1 MRHSVASPEIVD
13 AEIVTESRL
22 STALATPARR
32 IDIVGRVMP
41 VVEAT
46 RQNWVSWFWS
56 TVKFLFL
63 AATRDV
69 WFGLRFFHRVWW
81 NWKILDTQ
89 TKRAASEKGTGAA
102 EEKLQERR
110 ERRTVMS
117 WIGGAVALVVI
128 LAFWRWAPVEWW
140 SYVRT
145 AGVVLLAT
153 MFLVGHRWRRPPEQ
167 RDDDARQPGYD
178 GSIDSVRDGLREA
191 GVLKKPTKTV
201 KGQNVWYI
209 KPPERIGS
217 GTQLHLRLDKGVSWA
232 AVLDNVS
239 KVGSALDF
247 DSTFAVVEKIGND
260 SDAGL
265 WMPDGDPF
273 ASGPVPCPLLD
284 EDQWDAWDAAPFALT
299 PHGIN
304 LDMSLI
310 GSNALLGGKP
320 GAGKSFSARPILA
333 PYVLDPE
340 VRIFVAN
347 GKGDPA
353 WEALK
358 GISVRYIRGAEDE
371 QVWEFLEIVEMLI
384 DEMKAR
390 YAAITES
397 KVTKGSGFAPWLFA
411 IDEVQ
416 EYLGST
422 AATELE
428 ARGKK
433 KARLGLVIDDRLTT
447 LARLA
452 RAAGLV
458 IVMLTQ
464 RPDDTVM
471 SLALRSMFGTRFAN
485 KVTTDHNSKMIL
497 GQSGPGKDA
506 SKIPSKYKGL
516 GILVP
521 DGETVSIEGTPL
533 CRPYFVSDDDWR
545 ALGKKGYDLRRR
557 SGTAEYIRL
566 SEADSRP
573 LPELLQEIVDYV
585 ADFGAD
591 ERVASTELREKLAPE
606 MNATAF
612 GRQLGKWGCP
622 SGRDSGNQGPRGPL
636 VSDIRAVAQRIRE
649 GGRVEVLKAA

>member
-1 MRHSVASPEIVD
+1 MTNPSTRVLD
-13 AEIVTESRL
+13 AEIVDMTKSTEIEV
-22 STALATPARR
+22 ARR
-32 IDIVGRVMP
+32 PIDIVGRIRPAVDTVAEHGP
-41 VVEAT
+41 GWA
-46 RQNWVSWFWS
+46 WS
-56 TVKFLFL
+56 IARFALVAISLDL
-63 AATRDV
+63 
-69 WFGLRFFHRVWW
+69 LRGVRTWWLVWW
-81 NWKILDTQ
+81 RWKTLATSTEKAEREGKFSVGED
-89 TKRAASEKGTGAA
+89 KR
-102 EEKLQERR
+102 QERR
-110 ERRTVMS
+110 EKRTVMS
-117 WIGGAVALVVI
+117 FGGGFILIVTGLLFYWLAPPEWWTYVRWAGLATLVALF
-128 LAFWRWAPVEWW
+128 A
-140 SYVRT
+140 S
-145 AGVVLLAT
+145 
-153 MFLVGHRWRRPPEQ
+153 GHQWRRPPEQ

-178 GSIDSVRDGLREA
+178 GSIESVRDGLREA

-201 KGQNVWYI
+201 KGQNVWYV
-209 KPPERIGS
+209 KPPERVGA
-217 GTQLHLRLDKGVSWA
+217 GTQLYLRLDKGVSWA
-232 AVLDNVS
+232 KILDNLS
-239 KVGSALDF
+239 QVGSALDF
-247 DSTFAVVEKIGND
+247 NSTFAVVEQIGND
-260 SDAGL
+260 SDAAL

-273 ASGPVPCPLLD
+273 AAGPVPCPLID
-284 EDQWDAWDAAPFALT
+284 EDQWDAWESAPFALT
-299 PHGIN
+299 PHGVN

-310 GSNALLGGKP
+310 GSNALLGGRP
-320 GAGKSFSARPILA
+320 GAGKSFSARPMLA

-358 GISVRYIRGAEDE
+358 DISVKYIRGAEDD
-371 QVWEFLEIVEMLI
+371 QVWEFLEIIEMLI
-384 DEMKAR
+384 EEMKRR

-397 KVTKGSGFAPWLFA
+397 KVTKGAGFAPWLFA

-422 AATELE
+422 VATDLE

-506 SKIPSKYKGL
+506 SKLPTKYKGL

-521 DGETVSIEGTPL
+521 DGETVSIEGTPM
-533 CRPYFVSDDDWR
+533 CRPYFVSDEDWR

-557 SGTAEYIRL
+557 AGTAGYLRL
-566 SEADSRP
+566 SEQDARP
-573 LPELLQEIVDYV
+573 LPELLQDIADHV
-585 ADFGAD
+585 ADFGD
-591 ERVASTELREKLAPE
+591 GERVASAELREKYAPE
-606 MNATAF
+606 LNATAF
-612 GRQLGKWGCP
+612 GRQLRKWGCP
-622 SGRDSGNQGPRGPL
+622 SGRDNGKQAMGPR

-649 GGRVEVLKAA
+649 GGSVEVLKSA

>member
-1 MRHSVASPEIVD
+1 MAHPFTADQIVD
-13 AEIVTESRL
+13 AEIVEDGRYRGAEL
-22 STALATPARR
+22 ALRPR
-32 IDIVGRVMP
+32 IDIVGRVLP
-41 VVEAT
+41 AVETART
-46 RQNWVSWFWS
+46 HWAWKA
-56 TVKFLFL
+56 VKFVLL
-63 AATRDV
+63 ALTKDV
-69 WFGLRFFHRVWW
+69 WQGLCFFHRVWW

-89 TKRAASEKGTGAA
+89 TRRAAADKGTGVT
-102 EEKLQERR
+102 EDRLQERR

-117 WIGGAVALVVI
+117 WIALFVLVVTS
-128 LAFWRWAPVEWW
+128 LAFWKWAPAPWW
-140 SYVRT
+140 TQVQY
-145 AGVVLLAT
+145 AGVALLSL
-153 MFLVGHRWRRPPEQ
+153 MFLVGHQWRRPPEL
-167 RDDDARQPGYD
+167 RDGDARQPGYD
-178 GSIDSVRDGLREA
+178 GSIESVRDGLREA

-201 KGQNVWYI
+201 KGQNVWFI
-209 KPPERIGS
+209 KPPQRVGA
-217 GTQLHLRLDKGVSWA
+217 GTQLQLRLDKGVAWTA
-232 AVLDNVS
+232 ILDNIG

-260 SDAGL
+260 SDASL

-273 ASGPVPCPLLD
+273 AAGPVPCPLLD

-299 PHGIN
+299 PHGMN

-310 GSNALLGGKP
+310 GSNFLGGGKP
-320 GAGKSFSARPILA
+320 GAGKSFSARPVLA
-333 PYVLDPE
+333 PYILDPE

-358 GISVRYIRGAEDE
+358 DLSAKYIRGAEDD
-371 QVWEFLEIVEMLI
+371 QVWEFLEIVETLI
-384 DEMKAR
+384 EEMKRR
-390 YAAITES
+390 YATITES
-397 KVTKGSGFAPWLFA
+397 KVTKGTGFAPWLFA

-422 AATELE
+422 IATDLE

-485 KVTTDHNSKMIL
+485 KVATDHNSKMIL

-506 SKIPSKYKGL
+506 SKLPAKYKGL

-521 DGETVSIEGTPL
+521 DGETVSIEGTPM
-533 CRPYFVSDDDWR
+533 CRPYFISDDDWR
-545 ALGKKGYDLRRR
+545 TLGKRGYDLRRR
-557 SGTAEYIRL
+557 SGTHGYLRL
-566 SEADSRP
+566 SEQDARP
-573 LPELLQEIVDYV
+573 LPELLQAIVDRV
-585 ADFGAD
+585 EGMADD
-591 ERVASTELREKLAPE
+591 ERVASTELRMELAPD
-606 MNATAF
+606 MNPTAF

-622 SGRDSGNQGPRGPL
+622 SGRNAGNQGPRGPL
-636 VSDIRAVAQRIRE
+636 VGDIRRVAQRIRE
-649 GGRVEVLKAA
+649 GGPVEVLKSA